1 LAENKPILSMTGY
14 ASASRD
20 TAAGRVVL
28 ELRSINSRFLDLVFR
43 LPDDLR
49 AAEAGL
55 REVVAS
61 GVARGKVECRIALQK
76 LPSDSRQPAIDR
88 GLLAQLL
95 TIADDI
101 RALAPDAA
109 PPSVADLMRWPG
121 VMAEPASDPEALT
134 RSVVELG
141 RQALRELVA
150 SRAREGEKLGQAIL
164 ERAERMSAIVA
175 RLEADAPALLAAF
188 EQKLVERLRA
198 ALTDATT
205 GSALPVAEAMER
217 VRQEV
222 TLYGIRI
229 DIAEELSRLAVHIEE
244 LRRIVAGGGQ
254 VGKRLDF
261 LMQELNREANT
272 LGSKAANIDLT
283 SAAVELKLLIEQIRE
298 QVQNIE

>member
-1 LAENKPILSMTGY
+1 MTGY
-14 ASASRD
+14 ASASPD

-298 QVQNIE
+298 QVQDLE

>member
-1 LAENKPILSMTGY
+1 MTGY

-121 VMAEPASDPEALT
+121 VMAEPEWDPEALT

-164 ERAERMSAIVA
+164 ERADRMSVIVA

>member
-1 LAENKPILSMTGY
+1 MTGY

-28 ELRSINSRFLDLVFR
+28 EPRSINSRFLDLVFR

-61 GVARGKVECRIALQK
+61 GIARGKVECRIALQK
-76 LPSDSRQPAIDR
+76 LPSDNRQPAIDR

-95 TIADDI
+95 TVADDL

-109 PPSVADLMRWPG
+109 PPSFADLMRWPG

-134 RSVVELG
+134 RGVVELG

-164 ERAERMSAIVA
+164 ERAERMSVIVA

-205 GSALPVAEAMER
+205 GSSLPVAEAMER

-298 QVQNIE
+298 QVQNLE

>member
-1 LAENKPILSMTGY
+1 MTGY

-272 LGSKAANIDLT
+272 LSSKSQDLGQT
-283 SAAVELKLLIEQIRE
+283 RTAVDMKVVIEQMRE

>member
-1 LAENKPILSMTGY
+1 MTGY

-61 GVARGKVECRIALQK
+61 GIARGKIECRIALQK

>member
-1 LAENKPILSMTGY
+1 MTGY

-164 ERAERMSAIVA
+164 ERSERMSAIVA

-298 QVQNIE
+298 QVQNLE

>member
-1 LAENKPILSMTGY
+1 MTGY

-164 ERAERMSAIVA
+164 ERADRMSVIVA

>member
-1 LAENKPILSMTGY
+1 MTGY

-61 GVARGKVECRIALQK
+61 GIARGRIECRIALQK

-298 QVQNIE
+298 QVQNLE